1 MKSRKAKKSG
11 AAARTISVRVPA
23 STANLGAGFDCFGL
37 ALGLYLDV
45 RARAIAGQAEPC
57 RVTYAGEGSDTL
69 PQTADNLIYR
79 AAARLAER
87 EGFHLPPLDLD
98 VKNQIPLGHGLGSSA
113 AAIVAGVLLGA
124 AFAPH
129 RVAPDRLL
137 VCAAEVEG
145 HADNVAAAL
154 YGGWV
159 VAAKTQAGVIAVR
172 RRWPRAIKA
181 LVVLPEAQTD
191 TRASRRM
198 LGDEVRREDAVFNLQ
213 RVALFGAALDTG
225 RTDLLWE
232 AMRDRLHQP
241 KRRTLVPGLS
251 DALDIPRQPGLLGVA
266 LSGSGPSVL
275 ALVTGRAR
283 EIGQQIVAA
292 FARQG
297 IRSTVRVLPA
307 GVSGTRVGGRS
318 AV

>member
-1 MKSRKAKKSG
+1 MKRNTVKNKS
-11 AAARTISVRVPA
+11 ASARTIVLRVPA

-45 RARAIAGQAEPC
+45 RARVLPTQEKAFRAS
-57 RVTYAGEGSDTL
+57 YAGEGADL
-69 PQTADNLIYR
+69 LAQTADNLIYR
-79 AAARLAER
+79 SAARLAER
-87 EGFHLPPLDLD
+87 EGFHLPPLS
-98 VKNQIPLGHGLGSSA
+98 VAVQNQIPLAHGLGSSA

-124 AFAPH
+124 AFARR
-129 RVAPDRLL
+129 RVPAEGLL
-137 VCAAEVEG
+137 ACAAEVEG

-159 VAAKTQAGVIAVR
+159 VAAKIQNGIVVVR
-172 RRWPRAIKA
+172 RRWPRAIRA

-198 LGDEVRREDAVFNLQ
+198 LGDEVRREDAVYNLQ

-241 KRRTLVPGLS
+241 QRRTLVPGLS
-251 DALDIPRQPGLLGVA
+251 EALDIPRRPGLLGVA

-275 ALVTGRAR
+275 ALATSHTR
-283 EIGQQIVAA
+283 EIGQEIAAA
-292 FARQG
+292 FTRHG
-297 IRSTVRVLPA
+297 IGSTVRVLRA
-307 GVSGTRVGGRS
+307 GVSGATVAGRS

>member
-1 MKSRKAKKSG
+1 
-11 AAARTISVRVPA
+11 
-23 STANLGAGFDCFGL
+23 
-37 ALGLYLDV
+37 V